1 MKTQRLALLL
11 TAVNLVLLF
20 YSLVQAGP
28 STAQTPAPTLRA
40 RVFELVDDRGVV
52 RTRLNVESSG
62 EVVLRMTDKN
72 GTIRVKLGAG
82 VDGSGLLLADETAEV
97 GAHILAR
104 RTGTAERPNTT
115 SITLA
120 GANGRRRVIT
130 P

>member
-1 MKTQRLALLL
+1 MKSQRLAVLL
-11 TAVNLVLLF
+11 TAINLVLLF
-20 YSLVQAGP
+20 YNLVQAGP

-97 GAHILAR
+97 GAHILSR

-115 SITLA
+115 SITLV
-120 GANGRRRVIT
+120 GANGRRVIR

>member
-11 TAVNLVLLF
+11 TAINLVLLL
-20 YSLVQAGP
+20 YNLVQAGP

-97 GAHILAR
+97 GAHILSR

-115 SITLA
+115 SITLV
-120 GANGRRRVIT
+120 GANGRRVIR

>member
-1 MKTQRLALLL
+1 MKSQRLAVLL
-11 TAVNLVLLF
+11 TAINLVLLL
-20 YSLVQAGP
+20 YNLVQAGP

-97 GAHILAR
+97 GAHILSR

-115 SITLA
+115 SITLV
-120 GANGRRRVIT
+120 GANGRRVIR